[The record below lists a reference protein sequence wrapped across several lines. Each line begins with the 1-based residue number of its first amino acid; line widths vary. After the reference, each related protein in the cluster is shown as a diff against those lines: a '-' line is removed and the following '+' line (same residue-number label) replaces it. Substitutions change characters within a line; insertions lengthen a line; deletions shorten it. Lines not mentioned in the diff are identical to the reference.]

1 MDTAVPVAA
10 GRDLRQGTLLALALS
25 GAAATIAAAALGF
38 AGAAGQPGLAAL
50 ARALIVAV
58 PIAVG
63 LYAWSRRP
71 SQRFGILLVAL
82 GGGWFL
88 ATLSESPDPAVY
100 TVGRAAG
107 WLAELLFVYVVLCF
121 PSGRLAEAVDRRL
134 FGAMAAVLAL
144 CFVPQLVLAETFP
157 FPSPY
162 TSCNGDCPQNAL
174 FALDGEPGFVQS
186 VMRPLGA
193 VLMLG
198 VMTAV
203 VLRLYQRMRVSTPLT
218 RRMLAPVVA
227 VAIARVATLGV
238 AIVGRELV
246 TDAWP
251 IQLAAWLLALAVPA
265 VALAFLVGLL
275 RWRLFAETALTRL
288 AECLRAM
295 PDALTLRRAF
305 AEAFGDPTVK
315 IVFPGAGGWMDPWG
329 RPDEL
334 PSQDSGRA
342 VSEVRREGAVVAAIV
357 HDEGLCER
365 PELLDAGTS
374 MASVAL
380 ENQRLAAEAEAA
392 MRELQ
397 LSRARIAAGAE
408 HERRR
413 IERDL
418 HDGAQQR
425 LVALRIE
432 LELAED
438 IVLKDPQRG
447 AERLRE
453 LEHEVD
459 EALEELRALAHG
471 VYPPVL
477 ADRGLE
483 QALRDVALRS
493 RIRVDLVTH
502 DIGRFSTEVEGALYF
517 CILEAMQNVHKHAT
531 GARRIVLKLDGSVS
545 GQLRFS
551 VRDDGRG
558 TEVIDEGAGIT
569 NMRDRLAAIGGEVE
583 IASRLGVGTV
593 VRGHAP
599 VRRPELA

>member
-10 GRDLRQGTLLALALS
+10 GRDLRHGALLALALA
-25 GAAATIAAAALGF
+25 GAVATVAAAALGY
-38 AGAAGQPGLAAL
+38 AGAAGQPALAAL
-50 ARALIVAV
+50 ARALIVGT

-63 LYAWSRRP
+63 LYAWTRRP
-71 SQRFGILLVAL
+71 SQRFGILLVVL
-82 GGGWFL
+82 GGAWFL
-88 ATLSESPDPAVY
+88 ATLSESPDPGVY
-100 TVGRAAG
+100 TAGRAAG
-107 WLAELLFVYVVLCF
+107 WRAELLFVYVILCF
-121 PSGRLAEAVDRRL
+121 PAGRLPAAVDRRL
-134 FGAMAAVLAL
+134 VGVTAAVLAVFFL
-144 CFVPQLVLAETFP
+144 PQLLLADTFP

-162 TSCNGDCPQNAL
+162 ASCNADCPHNAL
-174 FALDGEPGFVQS
+174 FALDSEPGFVPS
-186 VMRPLGA
+186 VMRPFGA
-193 VLMLG
+193 VLMFV

-203 VLRLYQRMRVSTPLT
+203 VLRLYRRMQLSTRLT

-227 VAIARVATLGV
+227 VAMARAATLGI
-238 AIVGRELV
+238 AIVGREL
-246 TDAWP
+246 DPEAWP
-251 IQLAAWLLALAVPA
+251 IEVAAWLLALAVPA
-265 VALAFLVGLL
+265 VALAFLAGLL

-288 AECLRAM
+288 AECLRGM

-305 AEAFGDPTVK
+305 AEAFGDPTIK
-315 IVFPGAGGWMDPWG
+315 ILFPGAGGWMDPWG
-329 RPDEL
+329 RPAEL
-334 PSQDSGRA
+334 DSGRA
-342 VSEVRREGAVVAAIV
+342 VSEVRRHGAGVAAIV
-357 HDEGLCER
+357 HDEGLLER
-365 PELLDAGTS
+365 PELLEAGTS
-374 MASVAL
+374 MAAVVL

-438 IVLKDPQRG
+438 VVRKDPERG

-483 QALRDVALRS
+483 HALRDAALRS
-493 RIRVDLVTH
+493 TVRVDLMTH
-502 DIGRFSTEVEGALYF
+502 DVGRFSTEVEGALYF
-517 CILEAMQNVHKHAT
+517 CILEAMQNVQKHAV
-531 GARRIVLKLDGSVS
+531 GARRIVLTLDGSES
-545 GQLRFS
+545 GWLRFS

-558 TEVIDEGAGIT
+558 AAVIDDGAGIT
-569 NMRDRLAAIGGEVE
+569 NMRDRLAAIGGEVDVT
-583 IASRLGVGTV
+583 SRLGVGTV

-599 VRRPELA
+599 VGRPQLS

>member
-10 GRDLRQGTLLALALS
+10 GRDLRHGALLALALA
-25 GAAATIAAAALGF
+25 GAVATVTAAALGY
-38 AGAAGQPGLAAL
+38 GSTAGQPGLAAL
-50 ARALIVAV
+50 GRALIVGT

-63 LYAWSRRP
+63 LFAWSRQP

-88 ATLSESPDPAVY
+88 ATLAESADPATY
-100 TVGRAAG
+100 TVGRTAG
-107 WLAELLFVYVVLCF
+107 WLVELLVVYVILCF
-121 PSGRLAEAVDRRL
+121 PSGRLPEAVDRWL
-134 FGAMAAVLAL
+134 VGAMAALLA
-144 CFVPQLVLAETFP
+144 CFFLPQLFLAETFP

-162 TSCNGDCPQNAL
+162 TSCNADCPQNAL
-174 FALDGEPGFVQS
+174 FALDSEPAFVHT

-193 VLMLG
+193 VLLFG

-203 VLRLYQRMRVSTPLT
+203 VLRLYQRMRLSTPLT

-227 VAIARVATLGV
+227 VCMLRAATLGT
-238 AIVGRELV
+238 AIVGREFEP
-246 TDAWP
+246 DAWL
-251 IQLAAWLLALAVPA
+251 IQLAAWLLALAIPA

-275 RWRLFAETALTRL
+275 RWRLFAETALRRL

-305 AEAFGDPTVK
+305 AEAFGDPTIK

-329 RPDEL
+329 RPAEL
-334 PSQDSGRA
+334 PDQDSGRA
-342 VSEVRREGAVVAAIV
+342 ISEVRRQGAVVAAIE

-374 MASVAL
+374 MASVVL

-397 LSRARIAAGAE
+397 LSRARIASGAE

-438 IVLKDPQRG
+438 VVLKDPQRG

-483 QALRDVALRS
+483 QALRDAALRS
-493 RIRVDLVTH
+493 TIRVDVVTH
-502 DIGRFSTEVEGALYF
+502 DVGRFSTEVEGALYF
-517 CILEAMQNVHKHAT
+517 CILEGMQNVQKHAT
-531 GARRIVLKLDGSVS
+531 GARRIVLTLDGSVK

-551 VRDDGRG
+551 LRDDGRG
-558 TEVIDEGAGIT
+558 AAVIDAGAGIT
-569 NMRDRLAAIGGEVE
+569 NMRDRLAAIGGEVDVT
-583 IASRLGVGTV
+583 SRLGVGTV

-599 VRRPELA
+599 VGGPELT